1 MSGKDMGKKIKSI
14 DINRLKGD
22 AKYIFLNM
30 FVNKIPCW
38 TIRKKLYKS
47 CGMQIGAGAR
57 IGIGTVVVYPQNITI
72 GKRTVINE
80 YCHLDGRGGLV
91 IGNDASISV
100 YTTIITA
107 GHNMNSEKFE
117 CRTAKTQIG
126 DNVWIGARAIILE
139 NSKIGDFAVI
149 GASCVFKGV
158 AEKKEIYIG
167 NGKRMIGTRN
177 IGTKY
182 RMEYK
187 PYFR

>member
-57 IGIGTVVVYPQNITI
+57 IGIGTVVVGPENITI
-72 GKRTVINE
+72 GKRSVINE
-80 YCHLDGRGGLV
+80 FCHLDGRGGLK
-91 IGNDASISV
+91 IGNDTSVSV

-107 GHNMNSEKFE
+107 GHDKDSEKF
-117 CRTAKTQIG
+117 RFRASKTKIG

-139 NSKIGDFAVI
+139 GSVIDDFAVI
-149 GASCVFKGV
+149 GAGCVFKGT
-158 AEKKEIYIG
+158 AKRNEIYIG
-167 NGKRMIGTRN
+167 NKKSCYGNRN
-177 IGTKY
+177 IQKNY
-182 RMEYK
+182 ELDYH
-187 PYFR
+187 PFFR